1 MRWWVRV
8 FVQALIILG
17 AVHYKQLTI
26 DGLVKSQK
34 SDDNVKSFRCKARKY
49 EGMRRTCVYAAM
61 TEDAAQRSRWTFHEV
76 VNDRWMTINNKHM
89 HYRRFSI
96 KGFGLS
102 ASRGFTLLE
111 LILVLVIMG
120 FLTALVA
127 PAITSLSGLKLKTA
141 ARKVAAGL
149 RYARSQAV
157 TSGCD
162 YQVVFDFEKREMMV
176 ERLEEEV
183 FYKEGER
190 EESEDPGVRGESRFE
205 GKVLPSTM
213 ERQKTFTLP
222 KEVMLSR
229 VVVEDEEITEDEAI
243 IDFYPNGSCS
253 GGEVFLADERE
264 REYRIDLDFLTG
276 VVTIALEEET

>member
-1 MRWWVRV
+1 M
-8 FVQALIILG
+8 
-17 AVHYKQLTI
+17 
-26 DGLVKSQK
+26 
-34 SDDNVKSFRCKARKY
+34 
-49 EGMRRTCVYAAM
+49 YAAM
-61 TEDAAQRSRWTFHEV
+61 TEDAAQRSRWTFYEV
-76 VNDRWMTINNKHM
+76 VNHRWMTINNKHM

-96 KGFGLS
+96 KGDGLRR
-102 ASRGFTLLE
+102 SRGFTLLE

-120 FLTALVA
+120 FLTSLVA
-127 PAITSLSGLKLKTA
+127 PAITSLAGLKLKTA

-205 GKVLPSTM
+205 GKVRPSTM

-222 KEVMLSR
+222 KEVMLSK

-243 IDFYPNGSCS
+243 INFYPNGSCS